1 MDNDLAVRLFAFKWL
16 GEKTAALGEVLPR
29 TLLQEG
35 FIFEGNR
42 VPLIAPQGIFKP
54 KILDLPLSI
63 TTTTHGPYTDQY
75 GLNQLIYSYRG
86 TNPDHPENAGLRKLM
101 QLNRPLIYF
110 YGIVPGRYLAVWP
123 VYITGDNPGQLSFN
137 VSVDDMANFV
147 VDDVKIP
154 AIHETAIARRAYI
167 TATVRV
173 RLHQHS
179 FRERVIAAYQSQ
191 CSLCRLR
198 HIELLDAAHIIPDNE
213 PEGEPLITNGIS
225 LCKLHHAAYDSL
237 ILGVSP
243 DYVIHVRQDV
253 LEEHD
258 GPVLQHGLKELNG
271 NRIILPR
278 ETRNWPSQDA
288 LSNRFELF
296 MQR

>member
-1 MDNDLAVRLFAFKWL
+1 MDTDLAVRLFAFKWL
-16 GEKTAALGEVLPR
+16 AEKTAALGEVLPR
-29 TLLQEG
+29 ALLQEG
-35 FIFEGNR
+35 FTYEGNR
-42 VPLIAPQGIFKP
+42 VPMFGPQGIFKP
-54 KILDLPLSI
+54 RILDLPLTI
-63 TTTTHGPYTDQY
+63 TTSPNSPYSDAY
-75 GLNQLIYSYRG
+75 FKDHLKYSYRG
-86 TNPDHPENAGLRKLM
+86 TNPDHPDNVGLRKLM
-101 QLNRPLIYF
+101 QMNRPLIYL
-110 YGIVPGRYLAVWP
+110 YGTVPGRYLAVWP
-123 VYITGDNPGQLSFN
+123 VFITGDNPDQLSFN

-147 VDDVKIP
+147 VDEVKTP
-154 AIHETAIARRAYI
+154 VIHETAIARRAYI
-167 TATVRV
+167 TSTVRV

-213 PEGEPLITNGIS
+213 PEGEPLITNGIA
-225 LCKLHHAAYDSL
+225 LCKLHHAAYDSY
-237 ILGVSP
+237 ILSVSP

-253 LEEHD
+253 LDEHD

-278 ETRNWPSQDA
+278 ETRNWPNRDA
-288 LSNRFELF
+288 LNNRFELF